1 MNAQETVRQQL
12 GFWHGIL
19 DTMLNDVGEKLNAR
33 LPGSTCDSIG
43 SIYAHMVF
51 AEDGIVNGM
60 FQGKPLLY
68 IANGWEAKTGVQ
80 HPGGPMQTPDWAS
93 KVHMDLPKFQE
104 YAKAV
109 YAQTD
114 AYLANLAD
122 SELERKVQ
130 GPVGETTIGWFL
142 STILATH
149 FPGHAGE
156 IAALKGVQGMKGLPF

>member
-109 YAQTD
+109 RPSTPRPTHTWRTSPTPSS
-114 AYLANLAD
+114 
-122 SELERKVQ
+122 SERSRD
-130 GPVGETTIGWFL
+130 P
-142 STILATH
+142 SARRRS
-149 FPGHAGE
+149 AGS
-156 IAALKGVQGMKGLPF
+156 